1 MNEYNFNQ
9 TRYLELLD
17 EEESLKQRSTS
28 LYWSDE
34 EKYKELIHYSAQLD
48 EHHNWKNKEKYFS
61 VIIEFLNGK
70 ITGEVFT
77 GKFLYVWRMLRD
89 ETLDDE
95 IPTSESERFMKY
107 INNQ

>member
-34 EKYKELIHYSAQLD
+34 EK
-48 EHHNWKNKEKYFS
+48 
-61 VIIEFLNGK
+61 
-70 ITGEVFT
+70 
-77 GKFLYVWRMLRD
+77 
-89 ETLDDE
+89 
-95 IPTSESERFMKY
+95 
-107 INNQ
+107 